1 MTLPRARF
9 FISIISTAS
18 RSLGPCLADDYGC
31 YNSFKLAPIRSKFPF
46 REVYTM
52 WFWILV
58 TVGVFL
64 LTIVAYY
71 TGWHKGWNYGFREGW
86 RKETETAEKNRQL
99 Q

>member
-1 MTLPRARF
+1 
-9 FISIISTAS
+9 
-18 RSLGPCLADDYGC
+18 
-31 YNSFKLAPIRSKFPF
+31 
-46 REVYTM
+46 M

-99 Q
+99 